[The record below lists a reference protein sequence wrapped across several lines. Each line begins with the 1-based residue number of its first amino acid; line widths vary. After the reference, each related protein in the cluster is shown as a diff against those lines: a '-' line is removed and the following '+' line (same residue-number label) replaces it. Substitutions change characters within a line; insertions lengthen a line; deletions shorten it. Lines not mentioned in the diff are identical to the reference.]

1 MGLKNLLDYMFS
13 SLFTKHEVAKEY
25 IFTMAFQN
33 DKSNPVFR
41 GNKTICYRPSIIY
54 WKIQ

>member
-41 GNKTICYRPSIIY
+41 GNKTINLL
-54 WKIQ
+54 